1 MAQRIGASRATV
13 TRLLSEL
20 RKKDLIR
27 LEGTTLVIKNRPRV
41 RSAGGVKNCSGLTLA
56 AGASSPAAFF

>member
-20 RKKDLIR
+20 RKNDLIR

-41 RSAGGVKNCSGLTLA
+41 RSAGGALA